1 MSLNARRG
9 TYAAL
14 IVLAMGT
21 TGWQVVY
28 DLWRTVLGDDAGEA
42 MARFWDLQV
51 ESYWNAL
58 LFVFILDFIYGMHR
72 GADGGWGFAPA
83 SLKVRLATYS
93 ALVLLCIVCS
103 AESPV
108 RDVLQPLLGENV
120 GASVAHYF
128 RRALEGVMTTIG
140 LMIFMDFVKPGR
152 LSEVADK
159 TPPSVA
165 SG

>member
-1 MSLNARRG
+1 MSLNARRA

-14 IVLAMGT
+14 IVLAMVT
-21 TGWQVVY
+21 MGWEVVH

-51 ESYWNAL
+51 ESYWNTL

-72 GADGGWGFAPA
+72 GTDGGWEFARA
-83 SLKVRLATYS
+83 SLKVRLATYA
-93 ALVLLCIVCS
+93 ALVLLCLVCS
-103 AESPV
+103 AEGPL
-108 RDVLQPLLGENV
+108 RDVLQPLLGDNV

-128 RRALEGVMTTIG
+128 RRALEGVIATIG

-152 LSEVADK
+152 MGEVAGK
-159 TPPSVA
+159 T
-165 SG
+165 

>member
-14 IVLAMGT
+14 TVLAMVIM
-21 TGWQVVY
+21 GWEVVY
-28 DLWRTVLGDDAGEA
+28 DLWRTVLGDAAGEA

-72 GADGGWGFAPA
+72 GTDGGWGFAPA
-83 SLKVRLATYS
+83 SLKVRLATYA
-93 ALVLLCIVCS
+93 ALVLLCLVCS
-103 AESPV
+103 AESLL
-108 RDVLQPLLGENV
+108 RDVLQSLFGDNV
-120 GASVAHYF
+120 GASVAHYL
-128 RRALEGVMTTIG
+128 RRALEGVMATIG

-152 LSEVADK
+152 MSEIAGKPRAAV
-159 TPPSVA
+159 V